1 MFYCLSLSMDK
12 NEALIRERFFEAV
25 QRAKH
30 VLPWNEVAH
39 KVHAGGYE
47 TTFRDFLFTS
57 AALSMPEFEW
67 AAEKFRV
74 DLTAHSAS
82 GELLLG
88 VELGH
93 EHTSRVGQNVK
104 NQAFANKVFLDWAKF
119 QLDPRTKGKPYA
131 LVMLLTHDPN
141 NQDGQTIL
149 AMFNEL
155 AKRFPEQSR
164 WQGAQRIYEPDRPKA
179 VVYFLAVC
187 LPTHAE
193 MKAAY
198 ESVRDELGWFAS
210 NGELANAMMKA
221 LA

>member
-1 MFYCLSLSMDK
+1 MDK
-12 NEALIRERFFEAV
+12 NEEIIRERFFEAV

-57 AALSMPEFEW
+57 AALAMPEFEW
-67 AAEKFRV
+67 AAEKYRV
-74 DLTAHSAS
+74 DLTANSAS

-93 EHTSRVGQNVK
+93 EHTSRVGQNLK

-119 QLDPRTKGKPYA
+119 QLDPKTKGKPYA

-141 NQDGQTIL
+141 NQAGESIWT
-149 AMFNEL
+149 MFNEL
-155 AKRFPEQSR
+155 AKRFPEQTR
-164 WQGAQRIYEPDRPKA
+164 WQGAQRIYAPDRPKA
-179 VVYFLAVC
+179 VVHFLAVC
-187 LPTHAE
+187 LPTPEE
-193 MKAAY
+193 MSAAY
-198 ESVRDELGWFAS
+198 ESVCDELGWFAR
-210 NGELANAMMKA
+210 NEELANAMRKA
-221 LA
+221 LG